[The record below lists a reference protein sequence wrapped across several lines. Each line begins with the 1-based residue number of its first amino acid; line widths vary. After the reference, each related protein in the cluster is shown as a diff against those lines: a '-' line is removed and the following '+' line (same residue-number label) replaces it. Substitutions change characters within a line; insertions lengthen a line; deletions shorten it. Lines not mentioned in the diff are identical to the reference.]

1 MSTPAWNKAAS
12 SPWRAELRATVALA
26 LPLIGTQLAQIST
39 MTTDV
44 VLLGRHSA
52 EALAAGALG
61 ANVVYVLITF
71 TLGIVMA
78 VSPMIAQAVGRKRH
92 AVRDVRRSVRQ
103 GFWATVAVGVP
114 CMIVIWHT
122 ESILLAFGQEPANA
136 ASAADYARA
145 MLLGFLPAVG
155 FMLLRFFVSAL
166 ERPRAALVVM
176 VLSVLLNALLAWA
189 LIFGRFGLPPLGVV
203 GAGIATSI
211 ANTFGFVA
219 LLAFV
224 LIDHRFRRFYI
235 LGRLWRPDW
244 RRFAE
249 IFRIGLPIGLIL
261 VLEVGLFAG
270 AVQLMGLLGTAE
282 IAAHQIA
289 LQCASVA
296 FMVPLGIGQAAT
308 VRVGLAA
315 GARDAAGV
323 TRAGWT
329 ALALGVSFMSCT
341 ALLMWTMPHVLV
353 GLFVQDVPENARVI
367 ELAVAFL
374 AIAALFQVVDG
385 VQAIAIGALRG
396 LKDTRMP
403 AIFAAIGYWLVGF
416 PVGIVLAFHAGW
428 GGIGV
433 WWGLAI
439 GLAVVAALELTR
451 FARREMLNLVPRG

>member
-1 MSTPAWNKAAS
+1 MSTLAWNKAAS

-26 LPLIGTQLAQIST
+26 LPLIGMQLAQIST

-103 GFWATVAVGVP
+103 GFWAAVAVGVP

-211 ANTFGFVA
+211 ANTFSFVA

-428 GGIGV
+428 SGIGV

>member
-1 MSTPAWNKAAS
+1 MSTLAWNKAAS

-44 VLLGRHSA
+44 VLLGRRSA

-103 GFWATVAVGVP
+103 GFWAAVAVGVP

-189 LIFGRFGLPPLGVV
+189 LIFGRLGLPPLGVV

-353 GLFVQDVPENARVI
+353 GLFVQDLPENARVI

-416 PVGIVLAFHAGW
+416 PVGMVLAFHAGW

-451 FARREMLNLVPRG
+451 FARRETLNLVPRG

>member
-1 MSTPAWNKAAS
+1 MSTLAWNKAAS

-103 GFWATVAVGVP
+103 GFWAAVAVGVP

-189 LIFGRFGLPPLGVV
+189 LIFGRLGLPPLGVV

-211 ANTFGFVA
+211 ANTFSFVA

-451 FARREMLNLVPRG
+451 FARRETLNLVPRG